1 MISEFTGGFIIGI
14 LVALFLFFL
23 FRDLLLRMILKS
35 AVPMIKDNKT
45 GDIMEFEEFKEDALK
60 NIETDLIYSYKLL
73 MLLKTTIALLLEKE
87 MLGED
92 EIELKIKEV
101 LQKKQLEI
109 IEAVEDYRNLF
120 AARGI
125 DIDSILNNSKEA

>member
-1 MISEFTGGFIIGI
+1 MISEFTGGFVIGI

-45 GDIMEFEEFKEDALK
+45 GDIVEFEEFREDALK

-87 MLGED
+87 TLGED
-92 EIELKIKEV
+92 EIEVKIKEV

-109 IEAVEDYRNLF
+109 IEAVEDYRKLF
-120 AARGI
+120 EARGI
-125 DIDSILNNSKEA
+125 DIDSILNNNKEV